1 MKILCTL
8 LLLFTTFPFT
18 LSAETFQTW
27 NLDELVHPDL
37 KPYLQMMPSFDLTLD
52 NLGFVRGVA
61 VPAPESLPKDSSV
74 DVRNETL
81 SSGLRVRVYTPKTEQ
96 AILSSSG
103 CNAGG
108 SVLQQD
114 LPAILWIHGG
124 GHMLGVPEGD
134 EWLLLTFAKEIGCIV
149 VAPDYRLSPE
159 NPYPA
164 DLEDCY
170 EALVWMTENL
180 PIRKD
185 RVAVVG
191 GSAGGGIAAALTLM
205 ARDKKGQAIHYQVLF
220 YSQLDYRM
228 DTPSSH
234 QIADHRVPGRSM
246 ALFSWKCYL
255 GGLSG
260 DVPVYASPAMEQ
272 DLSGLPPTYMMTG
285 ELDPFRDETITYAQ
299 RLMAAK
305 VPVEL
310 HVVPGAYHAFDLVQ
324 AAPISVKARNEYIN
338 AIKEALK

>member
-1 MKILCTL
+1 MKTLCTL

-18 LSAETFQTW
+18 LSAETFEAW
-27 NLDELVHPDL
+27 NLDELVHSDL

-74 DVRNETL
+74 DVRVDDREFADSQGPCSRHGRQCWRRDCGRIDSEGPRQEGTGNTL
-81 SSGLRVRVYTPKTEQ
+81 SG
-96 AILSSSG
+96 A
-103 CNAGG
+103 
-108 SVLQQD
+108 VL
-114 LPAILWIHGG
+114 P
-124 GHMLGVPEGD
+124 
-134 EWLLLTFAKEIGCIV
+134 
-149 VAPDYRLSPE
+149 
-159 NPYPA
+159 
-164 DLEDCY
+164 
-170 EALVWMTENL
+170 
-180 PIRKD
+180 
-185 RVAVVG
+185 
-191 GSAGGGIAAALTLM
+191 
-205 ARDKKGQAIHYQVLF
+205 
-220 YSQLDYRM
+220 
-228 DTPSSH
+228 SH

>member
-1 MKILCTL
+1 MEILCTF
-8 LLLFTTFPFT
+8 LLFCATFLLFLATFPFT
-18 LSAETFQTW
+18 LSAEIFQAW

-37 KPYLQMMPSFDLTLD
+37 KHYLHMMPSFDMTLD
-52 NLGFVRGVA
+52 KLAFVREFA
-61 VPAPESLPKDSSV
+61 VPKPESIPKDDSV

-96 AILSSSG
+96 K
-103 CNAGG
+103 
-108 SVLQQD
+108 D
-114 LPAILWIHGG
+114 LPAMLWIHGG
-124 GHMLGVPEGD
+124 GHMHGIPEMD
-134 EWLLLTFAKEIGCIV
+134 EFLLLTFAKEIGCIV

-185 RVAVVG
+185 RVAVIG

-205 ARDKKGQAIHYQVLF
+205 ARDKKGPAIHYQVLF

-234 QIADHRVPGRSM
+234 QITDKRVPGRNI
-246 ALFSWKCYL
+246 ALLSWKCYL

-272 DLSGLPPTYMMTG
+272 DLSGLPPAYVMTG

-310 HVVPGAYHAFDLVQ
+310 HVVPGAYHAFDALQ
-324 AAPISVKARNEYIN
+324 DAPISIKARNEYIN